1 MASNDLVRIVF
12 KTDDGGELNS
22 EVQMESLPVW
32 LEIGWE
38 LAPDFLADD
47 EPVEA
52 APTFDYTDWVKDTK
66 GAETKVA
73 DSDKNVVE
81 NADEEN

>member
-12 KTDDGGELNS
+12 KTDAGELNS
-22 EVQMESLPVW
+22 EVQTESLPVW

-38 LAPDFLADD
+38 LAPDFLAD
-47 EPVEA
+47 EEA
-52 APTFDYTDWVKDTK
+52 AAEAVPEFDYGDWIKATK

-73 DSDKNVVE
+73 DSDKNVVVT
-81 NADEEN
+81 DEEN